1 MILEKLK
8 SRKSKHVTAVR
19 DHMIYLHRKLNKGS
33 LELTELEGKEL
44 KLKVKE
50 MQAVG
55 ARMKQYRKHLNM
67 ILL

>member
-1 MILEKLK
+1 
-8 SRKSKHVTAVR
+8 
-19 DHMIYLHRKLNKGS
+19 MIYLHRKLNKGS